1 MAGVPTGYRSAVR
14 KPAGRR
20 IRVWRCCGRPLGD
33 SRSHR
38 EATALPAPAK
48 VLVTAFVV
56 VKCPNASAFPN
67 TVANSMLLLS
77 DMTSFS
83 RKIATELSPSPYTV
97 TNSMLL
103 LSDMTSIPSNCDRT
117 VSRF

>member
-20 IRVWRCCGRPLGD
+20 VRVWCCCGRPLGD

-38 EATALPAPAK
+38 EAHSASGA
-48 VLVTAFVV
+48 AFVV